1 MAFSAALMGSAA
13 PGSAP
18 QPDGAA
24 PDQSGD
30 MGGTISA
37 IRSIGQNVA
46 ALAKSN
52 PALAPQATQIA
63 QILRQMIV
71 SAAQQASTQTAS
83 SEAVPMGG

>member
-1 MAFSAALMGSAA
+1 MGSAA

-18 QPDGAA
+18 QPGGAA

-30 MGGTISA
+30 MAGAISE
-37 IRSIGQNVA
+37 IRNIAQSVS

-52 PALAPQATQIA
+52 PALAPQATQIT